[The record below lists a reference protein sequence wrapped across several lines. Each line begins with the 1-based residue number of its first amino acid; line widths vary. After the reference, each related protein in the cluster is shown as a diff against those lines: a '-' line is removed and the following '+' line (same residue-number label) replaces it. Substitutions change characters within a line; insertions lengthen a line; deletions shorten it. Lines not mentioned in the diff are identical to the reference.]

1 MLLPRK
7 WVLSL
12 GLLAAAPGVTLAGP
26 LDFLKG
32 GSETADAAQ
41 ASAPRGNQEVAEDIA
56 KALRKAKLVG
66 RNIEIEYQN
75 GVATIKGE
83 VADAQ
88 HRINAVRAAES
99 VAGVETVNAKL
110 TVMQEST
117 APAGLPKKPE
127 IQQAAFEG
135 NAGDRVQQISHA
147 QPAGRNNQAVAQQIA
162 DSMVTAGL
170 SGYDIEIRYKNG
182 IVSLIGSVEAK
193 EQAAHAQRVAQ
204 AVPGVQQVINRLTV
218 DGKLVASSQ
227 APASPYSPAPRPGVM
242 PTGYP
247 GPQGG
252 YPAQPTGYAPQAAA
266 AMGMAGPG
274 MHAPGMHGPGVP
286 PAGMP
291 PGPGYGQPVQP
302 AGHLVHN
309 QPKLPPH
316 AWPSYA
322 QYDNYAAVTYPG
334 SYDASAWPYIG
345 PFYPY
350 PQVPLGWRSAQLVWD
365 DGYWNLKFNSRT
377 DKWWWFLNPH
387 NWD

>member
-26 LDFLKG
+26 FDFLKG

-99 VAGVETVNAKL
+99 VDGVDTVNAQL
-110 TVMQEST
+110 RVMKESS
-117 APAGLPKKPE
+117 APAGLPRKPE

-135 NAGDRVQQISHA
+135 QSGDRVQQVSHSD
-147 QPAGRNNQAVAQQIA
+147 PAARSNQAVAQNIA
-162 DSMVTAGL
+162 DAMVTAGL

-182 IVSLIGSVEAK
+182 IASLIGSVEAK

-204 AVPGVQQVINRLTV
+204 AVPGVQQVLNRLTV
-218 DGKLVASSQ
+218 NGRPVSGTQTA
-227 APASPYSPAPRPGVM
+227 AAPYSPAPQQGVV

-247 GPQGG
+247 AGPSG
-252 YPAQPTGYAPQAAA
+252 YPIQQVQANPPG
-266 AMGMAGPG
+266 AMGMPGPP
-274 MHAPGMHGPGVP
+274 MSPPGL
-286 PAGMP
+286 PAGA
-291 PGPGYGQPVQP
+291 GYGQPIQP
-302 AGHLVHN
+302 AGHLMHN
-309 QPKLPPH
+309 QPRLPQH

-322 QYDNYAAVTYPG
+322 QYDNYAAVTYPN